1 MITFCLHPPLRRA
14 LAARRLGLALLA
26 ALVAIPA
33 GAQQTLPQPELPP
46 SSASPPPPA
55 EISKPAPTPDTASSG
70 PPLQAHPSP
79 TAAAHAQ
86 RAARSGAPEVPDPP
100 APAAEV
106 NPAPNLDP
114 VLRRANEGTP
124 R

>member
-1 MITFCLHPPLRRA
+1 MITFCQHPPLRRA
-14 LAARRLGLALLA
+14 LAARRRGLALLA
-26 ALVAIPA
+26 ALSFPA
-33 GAQQTLPQPELPP
+33 GAQQALPQQELPP
-46 SSASPPPPA
+46 SKASPPPPA
-55 EISKPAPTPDTASSG
+55 EISKPAPTPDTPSNG

-100 APAAEV
+100 DSATEV
-106 NPAPNLDP
+106 KPAPDQDAVP
-114 VLRRANEGTP
+114 RRASEGTP